1 MVGGRIDILRSSLI
15 FITAVAKGC
24 KGKDLP
30 SWIDYAC
37 NHRRKAQFKEIL
49 RLKIS
54 PIKIFNM
61 PTKNEF
67 EQITDFDVLV
77 VGAGIA
83 GEESALKLADM
94 GFRVLLI
101 EKEPSIG
108 GKMILLSKV
117 FPTLDCAACIT
128 TPKVSE
134 TARHPNITLFTL
146 TEAES
151 IFRESDGLFAVT
163 LKRHPRYINEKS
175 CTGCQECERACPA
188 IVEDQFQ
195 FNLVARKAIYIPFNI
210 ANPRVA
216 LIDIENCMLCGL
228 CEQKCPSNCIDFSQ
242 KEETVRVR
250 VKSVILATGFN
261 LFDPTLIPRYGFG
274 LYKNVIT
281 SMQMERQL
289 APTRPFNNILRPSDG
304 KTPDKIAYIFCTG
317 SRDNTCGNGI
327 CSQVCCMYSTKQ
339 AQLLMGAL
347 PMADITMYYINIRA
361 FGKGYNEFY
370 LQARE
375 MGAHYVKGKV
385 ATVKEKENGNLIVRY
400 EDLSTGKVTE
410 TEHDLVVLSV
420 GLLANPAIT
429 EVFKNEKLELDPSN
443 FIKQPDL
450 MLSPATTSIE
460 GVFVAGTATAPM
472 DIPDTIMSAGA
483 AAAETSG
490 YLKLQS

>member
-1 MVGGRIDILRSSLI
+1 MMP
-15 FITAVAKGC
+15 A
-24 KGKDLP
+24 
-30 SWIDYAC
+30 
-37 NHRRKAQFKEIL
+37 NKEI
-49 RLKIS
+49 
-54 PIKIFNM
+54 
-61 PTKNEF
+61 

-117 FPTLDCAACIT
+117 FHTLDCAACIT

-134 TARHPNITLFTL
+134 TARHPNITLLTL
-146 TEAES
+146 TEADS
-151 IFRESDGLFAVT
+151 IIRESNGLFSAT
-163 LKRHPRYINEKS
+163 LKKHPRYVNEKD
-175 CTGCQECERACPA
+175 CTGCQECETVCPSV
-188 IVEDQFQ
+188 VEDQFQ
-195 FNLVARKAIYIPFNI
+195 FNLVARKAVYIPFNI
-210 ANPRVA
+210 ANPRIA
-216 LIDIENCMLCGL
+216 LIDIENCMLCGA
-228 CEQKCPSNCIDFSQ
+228 CEQKCPSSAIDFSQ
-242 KEETVRVR
+242 KEEIIQ
-250 VKSVILATGFN
+250 VKVKAVIVATGFN

-274 LYKNVIT
+274 KYKNVIT
-281 SMQMERQL
+281 SMQMEREL

-317 SRDNTCGNGI
+317 SRDNTCGNAI

-361 FGKGYNEFY
+361 FGKGFNEFY
-370 LQARE
+370 MQAKD
-375 MGAHYVKGKV
+375 MGAKYVKGKV
-385 ATVKEKENGNLIVRY
+385 ASVSETKNGNLILRY
-400 EDLSTGKVTE
+400 EDIATGKVTE
-410 TEHDLVVLSV
+410 SEHDLVVLSV

-429 EVFKNEKLELDPSN
+429 QVFKNETLDIDASN
-443 FIKQPDL
+443 YIKQPSL
-450 MLSPATTSIE
+450 LQSPALTSIK

-490 YLKLQS
+490 YLKIN